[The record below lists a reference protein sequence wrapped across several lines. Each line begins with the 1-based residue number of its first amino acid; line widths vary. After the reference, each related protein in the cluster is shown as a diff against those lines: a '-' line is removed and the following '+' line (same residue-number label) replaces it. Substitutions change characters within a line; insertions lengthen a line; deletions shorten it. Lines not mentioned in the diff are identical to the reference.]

1 MPPDLLYFAGMFDQT
16 FKSINRSL
24 EIIRVLLKYGFE
36 DVVAHS
42 PLKRFLP
49 ESKRIAWSITDKANH
64 DISRYERVRMVV
76 EELGPT
82 FVKLAQVLSNRPDV
96 LPTELINELEKMQD
110 AVPPFD
116 SQKAVDIVE
125 EEIGRP
131 LDQFFEHFE
140 RKPIASASIG
150 QVHKARLLNG
160 KQVVVKVQRPD
171 IRRVI
176 ERDLAI
182 MHEIV
187 RRGEDYFHKQ
197 GVLNVDDVLRTF
209 EKTMYQELDYR
220 NEARNIDKF
229 RAMYLSMPELYIPKA
244 FTDLTTSKILVVEFA
259 QGCKVSDV
267 YQIREWGLDP
277 KKIAENGMKIYL
289 TMIFEYGLF
298 HADPHP
304 GNVFVRRDGIINLI
318 DFGMVGR
325 LMRNEKYALAQIFIS
340 MANQDPRAMAQ
351 NFKRLAIEDGIKD
364 FRAFERDCYEL
375 IIDFSDTEIA
385 ETSMADLVP
394 RLQKIIYDYK
404 LRVPGSTFL
413 IFRALAILEG
423 IGKQVHPSFNTTE
436 FIKPFG
442 KKLLAE
448 KYSPK
453 VIWEDLNFTFTQ
465 LNSLLFTMPMEIRSI
480 LQKTRK
486 GQLRIEVKHSGY
498 DQFLDRIN
506 SMANRLVIALI
517 TASLFIASSIIMTAD
532 VSKDA
537 VNIDGIPYLSLVG
550 FSAGAFLCLVLLYL
564 MLRSRKH

>member
-1 MPPDLLYFAGMFDQT
+1 MINQT

-49 ESKRIAWSITDKANH
+49 ESKRIAWSITDKADH
-64 DISRYERVRMVV
+64 DISRYERIRMVV

-96 LPTELINELEKMQD
+96 LPTELINEFEKLQD
-110 AVPPFD
+110 KVPPFD
-116 SQKAVDIVE
+116 SKIAVQIIE
-125 EEIGRP
+125 SEIGRP
-131 LDQFFEHFE
+131 IDQVFEHFE
-140 RKPIASASIG
+140 MEPIASASIG
-150 QVHKARLLNG
+150 QVHKARLLDG

-171 IRRVI
+171 IHKVI
-176 ERDLAI
+176 DRDLSI

-187 RRGEDYFHKQ
+187 RRGEDYFHRQ
-197 GVLNVDDVLRTF
+197 GVLNIDDVLKAF
-209 EKTMYQELDYR
+209 EKTMHQELDYR

-229 RAMYLSMPELYIPKA
+229 RNQYAYMPELYIPKA
-244 FTDLTTSKILVVEFA
+244 YDDLSTKKVLVVEFA

-267 YQIREWGLDP
+267 QQIRAWGLDP
-277 KKIAENGMKIYL
+277 KQIAENGMKIYL

-304 GNVFVRRDGIINLI
+304 GNVFVRRDGVITLI

-325 LMRNEKYALAQIFIS
+325 LMRREKFALAQVFIS
-340 MANQDPRAMAQ
+340 MADEDARAMAQ
-351 NFKRLAIEDGIKD
+351 NFKRLAIEDDIKD

-375 IIDFSDTEIA
+375 IVDFSDTEIA

-423 IGKQVHPSFNTTE
+423 IGRQVHPSFNTTE
-436 FIKPFG
+436 FLKPFG
-442 KKLLAE
+442 KKLIAE
-448 KYSPK
+448 RYSPK
-453 VIWEDLNFTFTQ
+453 VLWEDFSFSMSQINALIF
-465 LNSLLFTMPMEIRSI
+465 SMPMELKSI

-486 GQLRIEVKHSGY
+486 GQLRFEVKHTGY
-498 DQFLDRIN
+498 DYLLERFN
-506 SMANRLVIALI
+506 SMANRMIIGMVTSALFV
-517 TASLFIASSIIMTAD
+517 ASAIIMTAD

-537 VNIDGIPYLSLVG
+537 MNIDGIPYLSLIG
-550 FSAGAFLCLVLLYL
+550 FGTATFLCIVLLYL
-564 MLRSRKH
+564 MLKSRKS